1 MRTLVFSSRRYFKN
15 ALTRINTRNEL
26 KHQLQYL
33 DAGFDSSTAPL
44 CEGYDAAVV
53 FVNDKV
59 DRTALESLAKGG
71 TRLVSTLST
80 GTNHIDLVAAQ
91 ELGITVTAVPK
102 YSPNAISEFTIGMLL
117 SVARN
122 IHRAHHR
129 TRDGNFN
136 LDGLEGFEIREKTV
150 GVFGAGSIGRAVI
163 RNLSGFGCKI
173 LAYDPSPSPEVSNLC
188 TFVDPETLFKQSDVL
203 TFHTPLIDSTRHLV
217 NDNTLAI
224 MKKGVVI
231 VNTSRGGIIDTQAV
245 LRGLK
250 HEQIGSLA
258 IDVYEGEGTLFFED
272 RSCQI
277 IPDDTFARLLTYPNV
292 LVTGHQAFLTDTAI
306 NTIAS
311 TTLNYMTE
319 FQTTGKCSEAVLPFV
334 KK

>member
-15 ALTRINTRNEL
+15 ALNKINAANGAR
-26 KHQLQYL
+26 HQLQYL

-44 CEGYDAAVV
+44 CEGFDAALV

-59 DRTALESLAKGG
+59 DRTALETLAKGG
-71 TRLVSTLST
+71 TRMVSTLST
-80 GTNHIDLVAAQ
+80 GTNHIDLNAAKD
-91 ELGITVTAVPK
+91 LGITVTAVPK
-102 YSPNAISEFTIGMLL
+102 YSPNAISEFTVGMLL

-129 TRDGNFN
+129 TREGNFN
-136 LDGLEGFEIREKTV
+136 LDGLEGFELREKTI
-150 GVFGAGSIGRAVI
+150 GVYGAGSIGRTVI

-173 LAYDPSPSPEVSNLC
+173 LAYDPYPSNEVANLC
-188 TFVDPETLFKQSDVL
+188 TFVEPKTLFKESDVL

-217 NDNTLAI
+217 NDETLAT
-224 MKKGVVI
+224 MKRGVVI
-231 VNTSRGGIIDTQAV
+231 VNTSRGGIIDTPAA

-250 HEQIGSLA
+250 SGQIGSLA
-258 IDVYEGEGTLFFED
+258 IDVYEGEGALFFED

-292 LVTGHQAFLTDTAI
+292 LVTGHQAFLTETAI

-311 TTLNYMTE
+311 TTLGYLSE
-319 FQTTGKCSEAVLPFV
+319 FETTGKCSKALLPAI
-334 KK
+334 KN